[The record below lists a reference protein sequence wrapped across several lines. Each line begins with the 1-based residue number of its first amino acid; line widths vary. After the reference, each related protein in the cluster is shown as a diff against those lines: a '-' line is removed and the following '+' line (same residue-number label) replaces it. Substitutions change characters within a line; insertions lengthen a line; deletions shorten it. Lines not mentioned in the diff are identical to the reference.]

1 LGMFGTVRTN
11 FCGCE
16 NELEGGLS
24 TIMLIQELRKG
35 YDGLRFMSLNPI
47 IKLKVHGPRLTVNL
61 ELE

>member
-1 LGMFGTVRTN
+1 VELCIRIFVVG
-11 FCGCE
+11 E

-47 IKLKVHGPRLTVNL
+47 IIKLKVHGPRLTVNL